1 VAAVAGDVAV
11 EVVVHAEAEV
21 LAGDLVGVADIDG
34 RSISATAAQRLARQA
49 AVVAML
55 GEGEALSVGRRTRR
69 PTRAM
74 RRALRRRDGGCRF
87 PGCGRRRRTQAHHVE
102 HWTRGGVTAL
112 SNLVDLCWHHHHVV
126 HEGGWT
132 VELRP
137 GGDVVFR
144 RPDGAP
150 VEATPPMPTG
160 DVAAVVAEQRGL
172 DIGPETPVARANGE
186 RYDLGLTID
195 ALMCQEGLIDY
206 IVIPDETDDE
216 PRPPSTFN

>member
-1 VAAVAGDVAV
+1 
-11 EVVVHAEAEV
+11 
-21 LAGDLVGVADIDG
+21 
-34 RSISATAAQRLARQA
+34 
-49 AVVAML
+49 
-55 GEGEALSVGRRTRR
+55 
-69 PTRAM
+69 M